1 MSVRVAITMGDPAG
15 IGPEVVARAAA
26 RPLPGAR
33 YLVIGD
39 AGLLRRCG
47 LAEHK
52 HVTVCDLGPVSRRG
66 FSFGAVSA
74 CAGRACIEYL
84 DCAMGLLREGA
95 ADCLV
100 TAPICKEAVRLAG
113 YTYSGHTE
121 YLARHCGVPNPLMML
136 LNNRLRFGLV
146 TRHIPLRSVASVL
159 SGRLIAEAA
168 QMSDQALRLFF
179 GIRRPRICVCALNP
193 HASDNGVIGREE
205 NALIRPVVARLA
217 RRFPGICGPEAADSA
232 VAKAAAGGYDC
243 LLALYHDQAL
253 IPLKLTGA
261 ASGVNLTAG
270 LSFVRTSPL
279 HGTAFDI
286 AGKGKAD
293 PSSMIAAISCA
304 LRCCRNLKKA

>member
-1 MSVRVAITMGDPAG
+1 MSLRVAITMGDPAG
-15 IGPEVVARAAA
+15 IGPEIVARAVRRAPA
-26 RPLPGAR
+26 GCRFV
-33 YLVIGD
+33 VIG
-39 AGLLRRCG
+39 AAALLRRCG
-47 LAEHK
+47 MRSHR
-52 HVTVCDLGPVSRRG
+52 HVTVCDLANVSRAH
-66 FSFGAVSA
+66 FSFGRVSGQS
-74 CAGRACIEYL
+74 GRASIAYL

-100 TAPICKEAVRLAG
+100 TAPISKEAVRLAG
-113 YTYSGHTE
+113 YPWSGHTE
-121 YLARHCGVPNPLMML
+121 YFADRCGVDNPLMML
-136 LNNRLRFGLV
+136 LNDRLRFGLV
-146 TRHIPLRSVASVL
+146 TRHIPLRSVASAL
-159 SGRLIAEAA
+159 SYRLIADAA
-168 QMSDQALRLFF
+168 QMSQQALRLFF
-179 GIRRPRICVCALNP
+179 GIARPAICVCGLNP

-205 NALIRPVVARLA
+205 NALIKPAVARLRA
-217 RRFPGICGPEAADSA
+217 KIPGLCGPEPADSA
-232 VAKAAAGGYDC
+232 VAKAAAGAYDC

-270 LSFVRTSPL
+270 LGFVRTSPL